1 MQMSAEIKKDVIDV
15 LKNVK
20 KFLDKGDG
28 DKILEWSDHI
38 IHSASI
44 YQDENTIALA
54 VITYAL
60 GKTLKKM
67 PEITKKGKFCI
78 LCGGYIDDAITSAKN
93 DDWVNYHEALEKM
106 TQDILRIDKEYS
118 HHLEYVI
125 NAAKIKKGSKMVAH
139 GISIGRV
146 AETLGITQWELMGY
160 IGGSIETE
168 VSEVDHK
175 TLKHKFKFAKEVFK

>member
-1 MQMSAEIKKDVIDV
+1 MPVPAELKKDIIEV

-20 KFLDKGDG
+20 KSLEKGDG

-67 PEITKKGKFCI
+67 PQIAKTGKFCI
-78 LCGGYIDDAITSAKN
+78 LCSEYINDAMLSARN
-93 DDWVNYHEALEKM
+93 DEWVNYHEALEKM

-118 HHLEYVI
+118 HHLEYVLS
-125 NAAKIKKGSKMVAH
+125 AAKLKKGSKMVAH

-168 VSEVDHK
+168 ISEMDHK